1 MNIFVRKND
10 NDLLK
15 YLDPSEIIKVQQFQ
29 SILEHNDAEVIFSIN
44 DKGRD
49 IYLVI
54 SGSLELWVQKNENEK
69 IIIDTIYEGEFVGEL
84 NFAINLRRHMNL
96 STKGKTS
103 LIKYPYSPLSKLMKK
118 EPKIAAKIHAAI
130 NDSMADKNIRIT
142 QRL

>member
-15 YLDPSEIIKVQQFQ
+15 YLNTDEMTKVQPFQ
-29 SILEHNDAEVIFSIN
+29 SILEYNDDEIIFSIN

-54 SGSLELWVQKNENEK
+54 VGSLELWVQKNENEK
-69 IIIDTIYEGEFVGEL
+69 ITIDTIYEGEFVGEL

-96 STKGKTS
+96 STKGKTR
-103 LIKYPYSPLSKLMKK
+103 LIKYPYSQLSKLMKK
-118 EPKIAAKIHAAI
+118 EPQIAAKIHAAI